1 MKEGMEI
8 TDLQV
13 CLLLAMHMNPHE
25 RGYLHNYIHIEICKD
40 QYFFPLSLGL
50 FLNSQH
56 HTGEEGILKCENL
69 TNHYVAIAV
78 PNIEADLARFYS
90 WLKVNC

>member
-25 RGYLHNYIHIEICKD
+25 RGYLHNYIHIEICKRPI
-40 QYFFPLSLGL
+40 FFSP
-50 FLNSQH
+50 FPRVISQQS
-56 HTGEEGILKCENL
+56 TPDWGGG
-69 TNHYVAIAV
+69 
-78 PNIEADLARFYS
+78 DF
-90 WLKVNC
+90 KV

>member
-1 MKEGMEI
+1 MKKTNI
-8 TDLQV
+8 
-13 CLLLAMHMNPHE
+13 
-25 RGYLHNYIHIEICKD
+25 
-40 QYFFPLSLGL
+40 FFPFPSGY
-50 FLNSQH
+50 FSTVNSQH

-78 PNIEADLARFYS
+78 LKIEADLASFYS

>member
-25 RGYLHNYIHIEICKD
+25 RGYLHNYVHIYVKD
-40 QYFFPLSLGL
+40 QYFFFPFPRFS
-50 FLNSQH
+50 LNSSQSIN
-56 HTGEEGILKCENL
+56 TTLGRRG
-69 TNHYVAIAV
+69 
-78 PNIEADLARFYS
+78 F
-90 WLKVNC
+90 

>member
-25 RGYLHNYIHIEICKD
+25 RGYLHNYVHIYVKD
-40 QYFFPLSLGL
+40 QYFFFPFPRFS
-50 FLNSQH
+50 LNSSNQSTPH
-56 HTGEEGILKCENL
+56 WGEG
-69 TNHYVAIAV
+69 
-78 PNIEADLARFYS
+78 DF
-90 WLKVNC
+90 KV